1 MGLLPMEASGRRP
14 AFFETPGMD
23 QLLSMIL
30 ELAAEL
36 SVVRERVFILEAV
49 LERQGVTAADAIET
63 YTPSAEES
71 AALAQLRD
79 DATANIFRTLNR
91 EHRPVTSEPL

>member
-1 MGLLPMEASGRRP
+1 MSLLPMEASGRRP

-30 ELAAEL
+30 ELAAEI

-49 LERQGVTAADAIET
+49 LNQRGLAAADAIES
-63 YTPSAEES
+63 YTPTAEES
-71 AALAQLRD
+71 AALAKLRD

-91 EHRPVTSEPL
+91 EHRPVTSDTV

>member
-1 MGLLPMEASGRRP
+1 MSVLPMEASGERP

-30 ELAAEL
+30 ELAAEI
-36 SVVRERVFILEAV
+36 SVVRERAFILEAV
-49 LERQGVTAADAIET
+49 LKQSGIAAADAIEAYVPT
-63 YTPSAEES
+63 DAEV
-71 AALAQLRD
+71 AALSKLRD

-91 EHRPVTSEPL
+91 EHRPIR